1 MHVSLQPVSQGQKR
15 INMKNMESMFE
26 GLLWN
31 SRLLVF
37 IAVIGGLLSA
47 LAIFYMTAVDVTV
60 MISHVLHYGSSEL
73 ASGER
78 AMLRSE
84 TVKHVVEIV
93 DGFLLSTV
101 LLIFSM
107 GLYELFISK
116 INHAE
121 DSELSSRVLLI
132 ENLDDLKSRLAKVIM
147 MILIVRFF
155 EFAVGMK
162 FVNAMDLLQFAAGI
176 ALLGLA
182 LYLSHL
188 GDAKH

>member
-1 MHVSLQPVSQGQKR
+1 
-15 INMKNMESMFE
+15 MKKLEKLFE

-37 IAVIGGLLSA
+37 VAVIGSLLSS
-47 LAIFYMTAVDVTV
+47 LAIFYMTAVDVSV
-60 MISHVLHYGSSEL
+60 MVSHVLHYGSSEL

-78 AMLRSE
+78 ELMRAE

-116 INHAE
+116 IEQAS
-121 DSELSSRVLLI
+121 DSEHASSVLVV

-155 EFAVGMK
+155 EFAIETK
-162 FVNAMDLLQFAAGI
+162 FTSATDLLMFGGGI
-176 ALLGLA
+176 AFLGLA

-188 GDAKH
+188 GVKKH